1 MGEPEPI
8 TGHYIN
14 INIDSESYRIYYE
27 EAGTGD
33 IPIICGHTAG
43 SDSRQWRHILIDS
56 NLHKDFRLIAFDL
69 PGHGKSFPKDE
80 WWKEEYVL
88 KENFYENA
96 IVALAREL
104 KLVRPIFMGC
114 SMGGNITPHIALDFP
129 GLFRSLIAVEASDFS
144 GQVEGT
150 EKENSYSY
158 EWMYN
163 PSVHGGDAAA
173 TSIYSLMAPTS
184 PEKYKRETWWGY
196 SQSGP
201 GIFRGDLLF
210 WGRDHDVRKSASKI
224 DTSKTSFYIFNG
236 EYDWSTPPEHGA
248 RLASKIKGAKHI
260 VMKNVGHF
268 PMSENPEEFK
278 KYLYPVLDEIKR
290 QK

>member
-1 MGEPEPI
+1 MGEIEPI
-8 TGHYIN
+8 SGHYIN
-14 INIDSESYRIYYE
+14 MEINSRNYRIYYE
-27 EAGTGD
+27 EAGTGS

-43 SDSRQWRHILIDS
+43 SDSRQWRHVLADP
-56 NLHKDFRLIAFDL
+56 NLQKDFRIIAFDL
-69 PGHGKSFPKDE
+69 PGHGKSFPGDE
-80 WWKEEYVL
+80 WWKEEYL
-88 KENFYENA
+88 LAENFYENA
-96 IVALAREL
+96 IVALSKEL
-104 KLVRPIFMGC
+104 KLERPVFMGC
-114 SMGGNITPHIALDFP
+114 SMGGNITPHLALDFP
-129 GLFRSLIAVEASDFS
+129 GYFKSLIAVEASDYS
-144 GQVEGT
+144 GQVEGAS
-150 EKENSYSY
+150 KENDYSY

-173 TSIYSLMAPTS
+173 TSIYSLMSPTS
-184 PEKYKRETWWGY
+184 PEKFKRETWWGY

-210 WGRDHDVRKSASKI
+210 WGRDHDVRKSASDI

-248 RLASKIKGAKHI
+248 RLAAKIKGSKHI

-278 KYLYPVLDEIKR
+278 KYLYPVLEEIKK
-290 QK
+290 QD

>member
-1 MGEPEPI
+1 
-8 TGHYIN
+8 
-14 INIDSESYRIYYE
+14 
-27 EAGTGD
+27 
-33 IPIICGHTAG
+33 
-43 SDSRQWRHILIDS
+43 
-56 NLHKDFRLIAFDL
+56 
-69 PGHGKSFPKDE
+69 
-80 WWKEEYVL
+80 
-88 KENFYENA
+88 
-96 IVALAREL
+96 
-104 KLVRPIFMGC
+104 
-114 SMGGNITPHIALDFP
+114 
-129 GLFRSLIAVEASDFS
+129 
-144 GQVEGT
+144 
-150 EKENSYSY
+150 
-158 EWMYN
+158 MYN

-248 RLASKIKGAKHI
+248 RLASKINGAKHI

-278 KYLYPVLDEIKR
+278 KYLYPVLDEIKK